1 MRLQAAESK
10 RRAAE
15 TRYSADTQAYYMMKS
30 AGINRRN
37 YMASA
42 SNWNQQASF
51 LSASRPY
58 QMMGSVLSGSSR
70 IIQTQM
76 NLPQEQRIWS

>member
-1 MRLQAAESK
+1 
-10 RRAAE
+10 
-15 TRYSADTQAYYMMKS
+15 
-30 AGINRRN
+30 
-37 YMASA
+37 
-42 SNWNQQASF
+42 

-58 QMMGSVLSGSSR
+58 QMMGSLLSGSSG